1 MMQPIHRGTDELAES
16 VLLTAVADSAAQFQ
30 ISLFF
35 YRPQWFRMHT
45 MTTASTIYIQI
56 LLIDR

>member
-16 VLLTAVADSAAQFQ
+16 ALLTAVADSAAQFQ

-45 MTTASTIYIQI
+45 MTTASTIFKYCW
-56 LLIDR
+56 